1 MTAEFLMKTQSK
13 KSEENIRETLERIIE
28 QVIDDGL
35 FWPEVCSEIERMFI
49 LKSLSRSRG
58 FINQAALIMGIHRN
72 TIAAKIQEY
81 NIDCQ
86 SFRNKG

>member
-1 MTAEFLMKTQSK
+1 MKTESR

-28 QVIDDGL
+28 QVIDAGL
-35 FWPEVCSEIERMFI
+35 YWPEVCSEIERIFI

-58 FINQAALIMGIHRN
+58 FINQAAAIMGMHRN

-81 NIDCQ
+81 DIDCRA
-86 SFRNKG
+86 FRKKA